1 MIMTSFIGGDDIKE
15 KASSLFWLQKGK
27 KNFHMVGFS
36 WGRTQTIGKYY
47 LGELNAITIHIPLTV
62 TSFLY
67 GWNRWNV
74 FPFSFSEKYF
84 PHSKMKPQLK
94 LETNEILLFLRPFS
108 INQNHQSKPVLKK
121 LSFFE
126 NFFARKNRC
135 RLFYP
140 SICRISG
147 EKQKLGLKKCEH
159 ITLK

>member
-1 MIMTSFIGGDDIKE
+1 MGSDSNYWKVLSWRAECNYDTYSTLCNLIFIWME
-15 KASSLFWLQKGK
+15 
-27 KNFHMVGFS
+27 
-36 WGRTQTIGKYY
+36 
-47 LGELNAITIHIPLTV
+47 
-62 TSFLY
+62 
-67 GWNRWNV
+67 RWNV

-94 LETNEILLFLRPFS
+94 LETNEILLFLSFCRKKTLLHQLEPS
-108 INQNHQSKPVLKK
+108 IKNSFERVEF
-121 LSFFE
+121 FFE

-147 EKQKLGLKKCEH
+147 EKQKLGLKMCEH